1 MTSLQIVQTEKF
13 SMRFYA
19 RTVFEL
25 LGQPRKFYC
34 ALPQSIA
41 IMPILGF
48 LTVSAGFS
56 SMASLL
62 NTRFH
67 NFYLAGAIYLF
78 NAMGMVLILAGLG
91 YMVMTLCIGKK
102 VAFAKMFSIYALS
115 SGVTLLVSW
124 IPYFVVLTEPWKW
137 YLIAAG
143 LTKSCGLKLREAVL
157 IIILS
162 LAIWI
167 LFCWSLIPLITR

>member
-1 MTSLQIVQTEKF
+1 MTTLQIKQTKKF
-13 SMRFYA
+13 SMHFYA
-19 RTVFEL
+19 RTVFGL
-25 LGQPRKFYC
+25 LGQPRKFYG
-34 ALPQSIA
+34 ALPQSITV
-41 IMPILGF
+41 MPILGF
-48 LTVSAGFS
+48 LALSASFS

-62 NTRFH
+62 GTSLQS
-67 NFYLAGAIYLF
+67 FYLTGGIYLF
-78 NAMGMVLILAGLG
+78 NAVGMVLIMAALG

-102 VAFAKMFSIYALS
+102 VAFVRMFSVYALS

-137 YLIAAG
+137 YLIATG

-167 LFCWSLIPLITR
+167 LFCWSLIPLITH